1 MKKFSKK
8 SKGVTLLELMVTV
21 AIGGALLAYG
31 IPAYHDFSVRQK
43 MSNDVNDWVGD
54 MTLART
60 TAVKMGQR
68 VVIQSMGGWKN
79 GWQVYHDVDGNNLF
93 DPAVDNL
100 IRMADEVKGDMVMDA
115 TTSGS
120 GGTIGFDNLGSLTG
134 PALLNGGFQMTFSH
148 NDVAESISATV
159 SPSGLIATKKL

>member
-1 MKKFSKK
+1 MKKYSKRNR
-8 SKGVTLLELMVTV
+8 GFTLLELIVTIT
-21 AIGGALLAYG
+21 IGGVLLAYG

-43 MSNDVNDWVGD
+43 MSNDINDWVGD

-60 TAVKMGQR
+60 TAVKMGQK
-68 VVIQSMGGWKN
+68 VVIQSMSGWKN

-100 IRMADEVKGDMVMDA
+100 LRMADEVKGDMVMDA
-115 TTSGS
+115 STS
-120 GGTIGFDNLGSLTG
+120 GGTIAFDNLGSLTG

-148 NDVAESISATV
+148 QDVTQSISATV